1 MQVTETI
8 WISSNENSNKINK
21 KFFDI
26 NSPFIIMKQKYYIL
40 FKKKNY
46 LRPQGS
52 YIFVN
57 FDYFSFA
64 LFFLILDMNCIYSPW
79 KIMVQISSNGYLRIN
94 RSLFLENKV
103 LNI

>member
-40 FKKKNY
+40 FKK
-46 LRPQGS
+46 
-52 YIFVN
+52 
-57 FDYFSFA
+57 
-64 LFFLILDMNCIYSPW
+64 
-79 KIMVQISSNGYLRIN
+79 IN
-94 RSLFLENKV
+94 LLKTTRKLHFRKF
-103 LNI
+103 